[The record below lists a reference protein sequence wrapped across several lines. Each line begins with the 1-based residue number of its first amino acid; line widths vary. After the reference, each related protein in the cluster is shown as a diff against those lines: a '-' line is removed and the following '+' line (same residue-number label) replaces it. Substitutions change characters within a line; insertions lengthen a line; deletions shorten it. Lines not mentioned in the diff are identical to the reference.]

1 MFSVK
6 IFDERAATL
15 VVGIA
20 GSGKTAMLIDAV
32 ADSAKSGQPLNSTPV
47 FAVSRQAAQVL
58 RTKILDAVGKT
69 QRDPQVTTMHAWAQ
83 GLMQRF
89 TPGDREPL
97 KVLTAPEQ
105 EFRLRE
111 LIAGYQFDWP
121 QEFRQAVKTKA
132 FVRQLR
138 AFLARVRQHSLD
150 ASDLITRGGNFVA
163 LGQFFEHYL
172 DVLDAEGVID
182 YSELIHRSRILITQ
196 EAGQVLAGE
205 LKTIYV
211 DDFQEL
217 DQAQVSL
224 LADLHSFGIGVVAFT
239 NPNTSVFRFR
249 GADPRSAI
257 DFDEVFNGHTRRIEL
272 TESKRAKPQLAR
284 VFSSVASRLDY
295 RGQIVQ
301 QAHPALGNDVEAVV
315 VKDPNSY
322 ICSRL
327 RLAHCRGVAWHDMA
341 VISRA
346 GGAAVSQL
354 ARLLTSSGVP
364 VHAAGDELALAQE
377 VSVRAL
383 ITVLEAGLARFD
395 GQEIH
400 DSIWQTMLT
409 GPIGGMT
416 TLELR
421 TGKEDGKIRLN
432 KLLDKIAEGISSG
445 NDTASLLWRI
455 WSFSNWPDRLR
466 TTALSASD
474 ESDRAN
480 RDLDAVIALFD
491 AAERTKLGGKRGV
504 KQLLDEI
511 SSQQIAADTSRES
524 DSAQL
529 GVNVLTTHRAVAK
542 TWPLVVVTGLEE
554 GTWPRLLP
562 PPDLFD
568 DPISISQQ
576 ICAERRAFLL
586 AITRASE
593 KLIVVGTQDEEA
605 GIKPSRFLS
614 ELEVDINTPNQ
625 EPLANLDSLVAR
637 LRDSAADTVLSSG
650 LRNQAI
656 ALLADL
662 KSQTDSLGRPL
673 VPAADPMNW
682 WKIAKFSDE
691 ALPKTPTA
699 RSIRLSGTDLD
710 ALLACPRQWFLGR
723 KVRAETPTNSS
734 ALVGTLIHQLAQDSA
749 KDGLSYEE
757 LATRLENSW
766 HEIDFDAAWLSEV
779 EHESALAS
787 LRRLVDWHSRRKDEH
802 LLGTEV
808 PFFVE
813 VSIAGQPIQLVG
825 KVDRLEVD
833 SSGALRIIDYKTAKK
848 PPTKK
853 EVHALGQL
861 GVYQLAAKNGAFSAL
876 TTSTRL
882 ADALL
887 VYLRVADTKTD
898 LPKVMVQPSLDAHP
912 QIVGEEETSPTWV
925 EARLAKA
932 AEIVRDQDYRA
943 ITGKQCSYCA
953 YAADCP
959 AKITLEER

>member
-1 MFSVK
+1 MFCVK

-15 VVGIA
+15 VVGVA

-32 ADSAKSGQPLNSTPV
+32 ADSAKGGQPLNSTPV
-47 FAVSRQAAQVL
+47 FAVSRQAAQRL
-58 RTKILDAVGKT
+58 RTQILAAVGKT

-89 TPGDREPL
+89 MPSDQEPL

-121 QEFRQAVKTKA
+121 PEYRQAVTTRA

-138 AFLARVRQHSLD
+138 AFLALVRQQGLD
-150 ASDLITRGGNFVA
+150 ASDLIASGGNFVA

-172 DVLDAEGVID
+172 DILDAEGVID

-217 DQAQVSL
+217 DQAQVRL

-257 DFDEVFNGHTRRIEL
+257 DFDEIFNGNTRRIEL
-272 TESKRAKPQLAR
+272 TENKRAKPQLAK

-301 QAHPALGNDVEAVV
+301 QARPALGNDVEAVV
-315 VKDPNSY
+315 VKDPDSY

-327 RLAHCRGVAWHDMA
+327 RLAHCRGVAWQDMA

-346 GGAAVSQL
+346 GGAAVSRL
-354 ARLLTSSGVP
+354 ARLLSSSGVP

-377 VSVRAL
+377 ASVRAL
-383 ITVLEAGLARFD
+383 ITVLEAGLARFE
-395 GQEIH
+395 GREIH
-400 DSIWQTMLT
+400 DSIWQTILT
-409 GPIGGMT
+409 GPIGDMT

-421 TGKEDGKIRLN
+421 AGEEDGKLRLN
-432 KLLDKIAEGISSG
+432 KLLDQIAQGISSG
-445 NDTASLLWRI
+445 NDTASLLWQI

-491 AAERTKLGGKRGV
+491 AAERTRLGGTRGV

-524 DSAQL
+524 DLAQL
-529 GVNVLTTHRAVAK
+529 GVNVLTTHRAVAR

-554 GTWPRLLP
+554 GAWPRLLP
-562 PPDLFD
+562 PLDLFN

-593 KLIVVGTQDEEA
+593 KLIVVGTQDEDA
-605 GIKPSRFLS
+605 GVKPSRFIS
-614 ELEVDINTPNQ
+614 ELEVDIYTPSQ
-625 EPLANLDSLVAR
+625 EPLANLDSLVAK
-637 LRDSAADTVLSSG
+637 LRESAADRALSSG
-650 LRNQAI
+650 LRNRAI

-662 KSQTDSLGRPL
+662 KSQTDSLGSPL
-673 VPAADPMNW
+673 VPGADPMNW
-682 WKIAKFSDE
+682 WKVAKLSDE
-691 ALPKTPTA
+691 AFTKTPTV
-699 RSIRLSGTDLD
+699 RPITLSGTDLD

-723 KVRAETPTNSS
+723 KVRAETPTNAS

-749 KDGLSYEE
+749 KDGLSYQE
-757 LATRLENSW
+757 LVKRLEDSW
-766 HEIDFDAAWLSEV
+766 REIDFDAPWLSKV
-779 EHESALAS
+779 EHDSALAS
-787 LRRLVDWHSRRKDEH
+787 LRRLVDWHSSRKDEH

-808 PFFVE
+808 PFLVE
-813 VSIAGQPIQLVG
+813 ILVEGQPIQLVG
-825 KVDRLEVD
+825 KVDRLEAD
-833 SSGALRIIDYKTAKK
+833 SNGALRIIDYKTAKK
-848 PPTKK
+848 APTKN
-853 EVHALGQL
+853 EVQALGQL
-861 GVYQLAAKNGAFSAL
+861 GIYQLAAKNGAFSKL
-876 TTSTRL
+876 TASTSL

-887 VYLRVADTKTD
+887 VYLRVEDAKTT
-898 LPKVMVQPSLDAHP
+898 LPKVMIQPSLDARP
-912 QIVGEEETSPTWV
+912 QIVGQEDSAPTWV
-925 EARLAKA
+925 EAHLAKA
-932 AEIVRDQDYRA
+932 AEIVRGQDYRA

-959 AKITLEER
+959 AKITLGKR